1 MSDNTFNLGT
11 VIDDAKKIITDPA
24 GFYREMPTSGGY
36 SNPLIFVVVMAA
48 VTGLLISLYS
58 LFGFGMPGAMMAGGF
73 ALAAII
79 MFPIMAVIG
88 SFIGACIIFV
98 VWKLMGSEKDYEVAY
113 RCVAYSFA
121 IAPIVLLISA
131 IPYLAGV
138 IKTLWGCFLMFV
150 ASVEV
155 HKIKPQTAKIVFG
168 ILAILGV
175 IFGLRSEHTA
185 RNWQHKFENAMHDSK
200 IPEAFKDLEGMEDMT
215 AEEAGK
221 AMGEMMK
228 GLGEFSKGLEASM
241 EEAKKE
247 AEEQD

>member
-1 MSDNTFNLGT
+1 MSDNSFNLGT
-11 VIDDAKKIITDPA
+11 VIDDAKKIITDPV

-48 VTGLLISLYS
+48 ITGLLISVYS
-58 LFGFGMPGAMMAGGF
+58 LFGFGMPGAVMAGGF

-88 SFIGACIIFV
+88 SFIGAAIIFV
-98 VWKLMGSEKDYEVAY
+98 IWKLMGSEKNYEVAY
-113 RCVAYSFA
+113 RCAAYSFA
-121 IAPIVLLISA
+121 IGPIVLLIS
-131 IPYLAGV
+131 IVPYLAGV
-138 IKTLWGCFLMFV
+138 IKTLWACFLMFI
-150 ASVEV
+150 ASIEV

-168 ILAILGV
+168 IFAVIGV
-175 IFGLRSEHTA
+175 VFGISSEHTV
-185 RNWQHKFENAMHDSK
+185 RNFQHSIENYKLPS
-200 IPEAFKDLEGMEDMT
+200 AFKDLENMEDMS

-247 AEEQD
+247 AEKQD